1 MAQAAEKILSTLAP
15 HLRTVG
21 VALRGA
27 GASLM
32 AYAPPAAADV
42 GAQLEANGARP
53 SVAAGAFVAPTA
65 TLIGD
70 VAVGAAGAAL
80 SSSRSNFSIAAWSW
94 SLALRDPQELC
105 PTPSTIEYVA
115 LHETTASR
123 AARPVGTSWPRQP
136 LLSRYSS
143 LEPE

>member
-53 SVAAGAFVAPTA
+53 SVAAGAFVVA
-65 TLIGD
+65 TSVESTCPG
-70 VAVGAAGAAL
+70 
-80 SSSRSNFSIAAWSW
+80 
-94 SLALRDPQELC
+94 LRVDGVEKRRE
-105 PTPSTIEYVA
+105 I
-115 LHETTASR
+115 
-123 AARPVGTSWPRQP
+123 
-136 LLSRYSS
+136 
-143 LEPE
+143 